1 MSLIK
6 IHCDEFNFHNIFI
19 NIFFSTYKKGNCYNL
34 LFTFPND
41 IEENVRSVS
50 QMHVMSWL
58 LTVCLRTCNV
68 NHAHLVHTH
77 FIWTWPLKIV
87 FNLHILS
94 FFRLRSCESRR
105 SKVSCLCGMND
116 ICLRSLSTASPVIHS
131 HTHTCALLFFIYSF
145 YNLSLRSSTGELVH
159 LSNIIWGVEQWGER
173 DDEKKSK
180 SHVKDCY
187 SSYNYTPSFR
197 VSHTFLVVISSVWM
211 SICTRLHLI

>member
-1 MSLIK
+1 MTVDCVFADVQRESCSSCSHSFHMDMTIK
-6 IHCDEFNFHNIFI
+6 NCFQFTYSQ
-19 NIFFSTYKKGNCYNL
+19 FFSPAL
-34 LFTFPND
+34 L
-41 IEENVRSVS
+41 RVS
-50 QMHVMSWL
+50 SL
-58 LTVCLRTCNV
+58 
-68 NHAHLVHTH
+68 
-77 FIWTWPLKIV
+77 
-87 FNLHILS
+87 
-94 FFRLRSCESRR
+94 

-159 LSNIIWGVEQWGER
+159 LSNIIWSVEQWGVR
-173 DDEKKSK
+173 YDEKKSK
-180 SHVKDCY
+180 SHVKDCH